1 MTSTTTAVTN
11 PGVNYETSETQKQP
25 QWEWRR
31 KQLQGDPAHG
41 VGSVLSAT
49 LPHEGAGQIWHGDV
63 AGAQQSGRVA
73 VWRSQAVRNALR
85 NLDSQ
90 TGERFAVPA
99 DRVKGMRKWEGR
111 VLDVDKE
118 SFSVELTSLDRDDPQ
133 VIADF
138 AKEDLLPEDSDL
150 EAGDV
155 VYVTSR
161 TVWGPIGPSRTSTIR
176 LRRLGKWTEDDI
188 ADQAHR
194 AKERKLRLAS
204 HIE

>member
-1 MTSTTTAVTN
+1 M
-11 PGVNYETSETQKQP
+11 
-25 QWEWRR
+25 
-31 KQLQGDPAHG
+31 
-41 VGSVLSAT
+41 
-49 LPHEGAGQIWHGDV
+49 
-63 AGAQQSGRVA
+63 
-73 VWRSQAVRNALR
+73 RNALR